1 MEFDPLGAAMSL
13 VSGHSLVS
21 DYGLA
26 GVLVLAFA
34 ERVVPIIPSYGL
46 LLALGI
52 MAAEGAFGLPAAVA
66 ASTLGSATGCAAV
79 FCGVRMLG
87 EGRSTRFVMR
97 CGRWCGLSAERIDRG
112 IEAVRRRQTILAF
125 ALQLVP
131 TVRLFAP
138 AFAALVGAR
147 PRGVLAASALGIAVW
162 NALFIAIGF
171 GAARWGEPANLTT
184 LTLLALG
191 VLLAVE
197 GGLFW
202 ALRRIRTARGRSA
215 PFSAPC

>member
-1 MEFDPLGAAMSL
+1 MEFDPLGAGMSL
-13 VSGHSLVS
+13 VSGH
-21 DYGLA
+21 GLA
-26 GVLVLAFA
+26 GVFALALA
-34 ERVVPIIPSYGL
+34 ERIVPIIPSYGL

-52 MAAEGAFGLPAAVA
+52 MAADGAFGLPAAVTA
-66 ASTLGSATGCAAV
+66 ATLGSVTGCAAV
-79 FCGVRMLG
+79 FCGVGRLG
-87 EGRSTRFVMR
+87 EARSTRLVMR
-97 CGRWCGLSAERIDRG
+97 CGRSCGLSAERIDRG

-162 NALFIAIGF
+162 NAMFIAIGF
-171 GAARWGEPANLTT
+171 GAARWGEPTNMTT
-184 LTLLALG
+184 LTLAALG
-191 VLLAVE
+191 ALLAVE

-202 ALRRIRTARGRSA
+202 TLRKIRTGRGRPDAS
-215 PFSAPC
+215 SAPC